1 MSHGYGVRIH
11 PQHLNSR
18 EQLMQLLLYPL
29 GAAAEIADVLA
40 AALRA
45 HRRRS
50 V

>member
-11 PQHLNSR
+11 PQYLNSR
-18 EQLMQLLLYPL
+18 EHLVQLLLYPL
-29 GAAAEIADVLA
+29 GTEADMLQCA

>member
-11 PQHLNSR
+11 PQHLDSR
-18 EQLMQLLLYPL
+18 EQLMQFLLYPL
-29 GAAAEIADVLA
+29 GTKADMLQCA